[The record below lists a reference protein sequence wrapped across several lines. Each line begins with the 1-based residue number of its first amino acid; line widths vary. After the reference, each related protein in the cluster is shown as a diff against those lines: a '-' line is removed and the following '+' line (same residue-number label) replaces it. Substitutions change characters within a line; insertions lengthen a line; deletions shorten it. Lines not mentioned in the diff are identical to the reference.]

1 MLSRW
6 RRRRRPTRS
15 GEAELEPGVAGR
27 LVPGLKAR
35 WEAARMRTV
44 DDLVDR
50 ALEPPRPFPDAQAA
64 ADRVLARLRQLR
76 DQGDQVGGSF
86 PWKGA
91 LVASVG
97 ILVTAGI
104 AFAGLRRRGVV

>member
-6 RRRRRPTRS
+6 RRRRRPSGS
-15 GEAELEPGVAGR
+15 GEDGLEPGVSGR
-27 LVPGLKAR
+27 LVPGLRAR

-50 ALEPPRPFPDAQAA
+50 ALEPPPPFPDAQAA
-64 ADRVLARLRQLR
+64 ADRVLARLRQLK
-76 DQGDQVGGSF
+76 DPGDPVGGSF
-86 PWKGA
+86 PWKRA
-91 LVASVG
+91 LVASAG
-97 ILVTAGI
+97 ILVTAGV